1 MSLKLYEIDDALEA
15 LINAAVDR
23 ETGEMDPEKLD
34 AITELEG
41 ERNAKALAVIA
52 YAKGCYAEANAI
64 EAEIERLEKRVS
76 VHRNHA
82 ERLREYVERHIP
94 AGTSISDA
102 RSEIRWRKSTAVE
115 VDADAKLPD
124 RFQRVSVTTDK
135 MAIREALKRG
145 EKFSFA
151 RLVERMNMQV
161 K

>member
-1 MSLKLYEIDDALEA
+1 MRLYEIDDALEA

-23 ETGEMDPEKLD
+23 ETGEMDPAKLD

-52 YAKGCYAEANAI
+52 YAKGCDAEADAI
-64 EAEIERLEKRVS
+64 EVEIERLEKRVR
-76 VHRNHA
+76 VHRRHA
-82 ERLREYVERHIP
+82 ERLREYVERHLP
-94 AGTSISDA
+94 AGTAISDA

-124 RFQRVSVTTDK
+124 RFVRVSVAPDK
-135 MAIREALKRG
+135 TAIKEALKRG

-151 RLVERMNMQV
+151 RLVERMHMQV